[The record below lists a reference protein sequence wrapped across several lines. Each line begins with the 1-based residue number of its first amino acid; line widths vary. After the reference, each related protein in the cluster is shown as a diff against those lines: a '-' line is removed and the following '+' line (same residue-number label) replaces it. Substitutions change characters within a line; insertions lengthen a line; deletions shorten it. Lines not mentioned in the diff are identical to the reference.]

1 MLVKNIGPRA
11 WYWPFTESGEPDRV
25 EPGELYE
32 LDVSSPRRQPG
43 ESIEEYRKRRDD
55 VIEHGPRASDCSAP
69 CAIAG
74 SWVQANHHHR
84 PRPCIKSWC

>member
-55 VIEHGPRASDCSAP
+55 VIEHGSPRVRLFCQLRD
-69 CAIAG
+69 AG
-74 SWVQANHHHR
+74 MLGPGEPPPPPETMH
-84 PRPCIKSWC
+84 